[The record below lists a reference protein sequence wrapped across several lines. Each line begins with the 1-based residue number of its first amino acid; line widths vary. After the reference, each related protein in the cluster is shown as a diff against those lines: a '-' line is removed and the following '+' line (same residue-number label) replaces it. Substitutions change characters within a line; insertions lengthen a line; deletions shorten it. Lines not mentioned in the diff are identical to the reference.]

1 METTEWKTSCR
12 IGKKGENAAKILM
25 EQFNVPYQDKSKDKV
40 FQRMDVD
47 FLLTHPNH
55 EWQFLEAKARA
66 RDYGDIG
73 LELVTNDAKN
83 TIGWAYNS
91 KCHLLTY
98 YIDSS
103 RKMYVCDG
111 PRQREWLNNIDTTR
125 RRTTK
130 APNYSNGVL
139 YSHSI
144 MLPVSLSEAK
154 EAGWLLSIW
163 HLNDDNRAFTQTA

>member
-47 FLLTHPNH
+47 FLLTHPNR

-73 LELVTNDAKN
+73 LELVTNDTKN

-111 PRQREWLNNIDTTR
+111 PRQREWLNNIDTAR
-125 RRTTK
+125 AEQLKPRTIAT
-130 APNYSNGVL
+130 ASCIP
-139 YSHSI
+139 I
-144 MLPVSLSEAK
+144 LSCSPYRYQK
-154 EAGWLLSIW
+154 RKRPDGSYQSGI
-163 HLNDDNRAFTQTA
+163 